1 MFSREGTVARQWL
14 RMKPSPMQ
22 RHYLEGNYLQHSRGF
37 LKRKYILF
45 TSFQEYTVQAELKD
59 LDQRGR

>member
-1 MFSREGTVARQWL
+1 MASDETFSNTKALPRGKLFTTQSRIL
-14 RMKPSPMQ
+14 K
-22 RHYLEGNYLQHSRGF
+22 GN
-37 LKRKYILF
+37 